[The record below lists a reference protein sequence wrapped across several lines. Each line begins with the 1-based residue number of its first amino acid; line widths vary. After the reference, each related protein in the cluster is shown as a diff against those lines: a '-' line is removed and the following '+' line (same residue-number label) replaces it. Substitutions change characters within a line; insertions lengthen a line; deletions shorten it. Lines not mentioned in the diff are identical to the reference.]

1 MAKLPSPSTSLMISI
16 GTRISGMAAASPVA
30 SASRDTSA
38 SASPASGSTARG
50 GRVDTRSV
58 SVTASLRT
66 ASEVVR
72 SYASDLNSGP
82 SSARCVAAAARGGSG
97 GGWPTGSVGGQASR
111 QTGRRGARQP
121 KADSQQASQPASKQ
135 AWVQHP
141 QGRARTDGAGGPALQ
156 QAAPAAER
164 ARVAE
169 PAAHVSH
176 RDPLVQQLLLR
187 LLNSAVLQAVQEL
200 APVLSDRL
208 RACGGGPAS
217 RGCTPRQHSGCVLPR
232 PPAVHTCPAPRLQA
246 SLGAERRVP
255 PGSSGSGSTAQ
266 SLQARQWTCAHLQK
280 LGLLLGKRLRHLIL
294 LRLNEALW
302 RCGVGAPPARGG
314 RRHPGPARPAF

>member
-208 RACGGGPAS
+208 RHVGAALPRVGALHGSTVAVCCPGPPPCTPAPPHGCRQAWAPSGGCRRARRAAAAQHRASRPASGPAPTS
-217 RGCTPRQHSGCVLPR
+217 KNW
-232 PPAVHTCPAPRLQA
+232 A
-246 SLGAERRVP
+246 SFWA
-255 PGSSGSGSTAQ
+255 SA
-266 SLQARQWTCAHLQK
+266 CAT
-280 LGLLLGKRLRHLIL
+280 
-294 LRLNEALW
+294 
-302 RCGVGAPPARGG
+302 
-314 RRHPGPARPAF
+314 